1 MRGLCDS
8 SRRSA
13 KSVLSSLV
21 MFRSAGR
28 VSISILILAKAS
40 VRAVDAVPVGE
51 LMPKSRSTRA
61 VEAIEAS

>member
-1 MRGLCDS
+1 
-8 SRRSA
+8 
-13 KSVLSSLV
+13 